1 MVLGP
6 RGAPASFR
14 DCHSPVFV
22 GCRLDAV
29 EQRCGGSYACGEAE
43 VAQLVEQLIRNQQVD
58 GSSPFLGST
67 SRPQFFAGA
76 LSFQQVVT
84 GWPARSSPILGS
96 THRPSHSLAST

>member
-6 RGAPASFR
+6 RGASASFR
-14 DCHSPVFV
+14 DCHSPVFA
-22 GCRLDAV
+22 GCRLNAV

-67 SRPQFFAGA
+67 LNAPVERSGR
-76 LSFQQVVT
+76 SFVSAIFGGLKPT
-84 GWPARSSPILGS
+84 DGCTLD
-96 THRPSHSLAST
+96 L